1 MEKSDNFF
9 KEILLQVNMNGFLI
23 GRFQPFHLGHL
34 EAVNFALSKVE
45 QLYIGIGSSNKS
57 NQPRNPF
64 TVEERKQ
71 MILSSLDENIIKR
84 VSIYE
89 IPDLDDHSKWVS
101 SVDEIIPEY
110 DIVFSNDDFTHSLY
124 EKKEKEVIPV
134 VLKLRSNLSGT
145 NIRRLIQTDGDWRD
159 LVPNGT
165 KNILLKNDVKNRL
178 RDL

>member
-1 MEKSDNFF
+1 
-9 KEILLQVNMNGFLI
+9 MNGFLI
-23 GRFQPFHLGHL
+23 GRFQPFHPGHL

-57 NQPRNPF
+57 HQLRNPF

-134 VLKLRSNLSGT
+134 VLKSWSNLSGT

-165 KNILLKNDVKNRL
+165 KNILLKNDVKNML